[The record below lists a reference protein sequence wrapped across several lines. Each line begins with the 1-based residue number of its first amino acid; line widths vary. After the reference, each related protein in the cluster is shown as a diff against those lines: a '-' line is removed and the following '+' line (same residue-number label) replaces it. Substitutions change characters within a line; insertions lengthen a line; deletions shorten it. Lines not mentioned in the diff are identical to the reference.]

1 EDSMF
6 TRREILIRSLQT
18 SSLVALGRVVPGFL
32 ANTARA
38 AEPGKDT
45 VLVVLELTGGNDGL
59 NTVIPYADDLYYK
72 ARPTLAYKKDQVLR
86 VDDHVGLHPGLRGL
100 DPLLKS
106 GGLAAVLGV
115 GYPNPNRSHFESMD
129 VWQSADPTGGR
140 KTGWLNRSA
149 AELQA
154 QGGGVPALQV
164 GPEKLPLALRGPA
177 SGVASLNGGQP
188 FTLKVG
194 GTPDER
200 PERQKLFDDLAKMS
214 EPPAGD
220 RLLPFVRGR
229 QLETYSTAEH
239 LPHA

>member
-1 EDSMF
+1 MF

-106 GGLAAVLGV
+106 GGLAAGPWRRLPK
-115 GYPNPNRSHFESMD
+115 PNPARSRFQD
-129 VWQSADPTGGR
+129 A
-140 KTGWLNRSA
+140 
-149 AELQA
+149 
-154 QGGGVPALQV
+154 
-164 GPEKLPLALRGPA
+164 
-177 SGVASLNGGQP
+177 
-188 FTLKVG
+188 
-194 GTPDER
+194 
-200 PERQKLFDDLAKMS
+200 
-214 EPPAGD
+214 
-220 RLLPFVRGR
+220 
-229 QLETYSTAEH
+229 
-239 LPHA
+239 